1 MARVARQVIQS
12 AANERL
18 KRVRKLASA
27 KERDETGLFVAEGE
41 DLVAAA
47 LDAGI
52 QPVEAFVDAERPA
65 LAARLP
71 DAALVATEALA
82 RISSLAHPPRV
93 VAVFARGDLPR
104 PGAEQVALA
113 LWDLAD
119 PGNVGA
125 LVRAADGLGP
135 ARLCLSG
142 RCADPSGPKALR
154 ASMGALFRV
163 PIAGFDEGVGLR
175 VALVAHGGTPL
186 PDLELPTEVTFVL
199 GAERAGLPDDVTAAC
214 DAVATI
220 PLAMHAE
227 SLNVALAG
235 AIALYERR
243 RRLPAAASAAA
254 TPSAAAGET
263 APTA

>member
-1 MARVARQVIQS
+1 VAREVIVS

-27 KERDETGLFVAEGE
+27 KGRDETGLFVAEGE

-52 QPVEAFVDAERPA
+52 VPVEAFVDAERPA
-65 LAARLP
+65 LEDRLP
-71 DAALVATEALA
+71 EAVAVEPAVFAGLSA
-82 RISSLAHPPRV
+82 LAHPPRV
-93 VAVFARGDLPR
+93 IAVFDRGDLPAVA
-104 PGAEQVALA
+104 AEQVALA
-113 LWDLAD
+113 LWDVSD

-135 ARLCLSG
+135 ARLCLSP
-142 RCADPSGPKALR
+142 RCADPAGPKALR

-163 PIAGFDEGVGLR
+163 PLAGFDEGVGRR

-186 PDLELPTEVTFVL
+186 AELDLAGEVTFVL
-199 GAERAGLPDDVTAAC
+199 GAERAGLPPEVVAAC
-214 DAVATI
+214 DATATI
-220 PLAMHAE
+220 PLTAQAE

-235 AIALYERR
+235 AIALYEWRR
-243 RRLPAAASAAA
+243 RR
-254 TPSAAAGET
+254 
-263 APTA
+263 

>member
-1 MARVARQVIQS
+1 MTAKGAIHS

-18 KRVRKLASA
+18 KRVRKLAAA

-52 QPVEAFVDAERPA
+52 RPVEAFVDAERPA
-65 LAARLP
+65 LEERLP
-71 DAALVATEALA
+71 EAVAVVPAVLA
-82 RISSLAHPPRV
+82 GVSSLAHPPRV
-93 VAVFARGDLPR
+93 IGDLRAATDLPQ
-104 PGAEQVALA
+104 PGQEQVALA
-113 LWDLAD
+113 LWDVAD

-125 LVRAADGLGP
+125 LVRAADGFGP

-163 PIAGFDEGVGLR
+163 PIAGFDEGVGPR

-186 PDLELPTEVTFVL
+186 PDLELAERVTFVL
-199 GAERAGLPDDVTAAC
+199 GAERAGLPDDVVAAC
-214 DAVATI
+214 DVTATI
-220 PLAMHAE
+220 PLAAHAE

-235 AIALYERR
+235 AIALYEWRR
-243 RRLPAAASAAA
+243 RAR
-254 TPSAAAGET
+254 
-263 APTA
+263 

>member
-1 MARVARQVIQS
+1 MGRVAREVIVS

-27 KERDETGLFVAEGE
+27 KERNETGLFVAEGE

-52 QPVEAFVDAERPA
+52 RPVEVFVDAERPA
-65 LAARLP
+65 LEELLPEAVAVAPALLAA
-71 DAALVATEALA
+71 
-82 RISSLAHPPRV
+82 ISSLAHPPRV
-93 VAVFARGDLPR
+93 IGVFARADLPA
-104 PGAEQVALA
+104 PGTEQVALA
-113 LWDLAD
+113 LWDVAD

-186 PDLELPTEVTFVL
+186 AELDLPEAVTFVL
-199 GAERAGLPDDVTAAC
+199 GAERAGLPDEVVAGCNAT
-214 DAVATI
+214 ATI
-220 PLAMHAE
+220 PLVAHAE

-235 AIALYERR
+235 AIALYEWRR
-243 RRLPAAASAAA
+243 RR
-254 TPSAAAGET
+254 
-263 APTA
+263 